1 MKTLA
6 PYDFAVSVIRKLTEN
21 GFRAVMAGGCVR
33 DKLRGAT
40 PKDYDVA
47 TSARPEQ
54 VMALFNRNVPV
65 GVAFGVVC
73 VLGPGENPIQI
84 EVATFRGDSTYS
96 DGRHPDSVTFTGEV
110 EDARRRDFTI
120 NGLFYD
126 PLKDEVLDYVGGQE
140 DLQRKVIRCI
150 GDPKLRFG
158 EDRLR
163 MLRAVRF
170 ASTLDFEIDGHTLG
184 AIKDSAAHITDISA
198 ERIREELSS
207 MLSGPNPRRAF
218 ELLKKTRLLK
228 HILPEIDAMEG
239 VAQPPQFHPEG
250 DVWTHTLMLL
260 GQLENVPLTLAL
272 GVLFHDV
279 GKPPTFVK
287 ADRIRFNEHEK
298 VGAEMTRSIMTRL
311 KFSNEEI
318 ERVVSLV
325 AQHMVFK
332 DAEKMRPSKL
342 KRFIRQPHFDE
353 HLALHRADC
362 MASHGDLSAYEF
374 CSSKLKEASENELN
388 PEPLITGSDL
398 IGLGL
403 TPGPEFKVIL
413 RQVEDLQLEGSL
425 KSRDDALAFV
435 KSNFVSR

>member
-1 MKTLA
+1 
-6 PYDFAVSVIRKLTEN
+6 
-21 GFRAVMAGGCVR
+21 
-33 DKLRGAT
+33 
-40 PKDYDVA
+40 
-47 TSARPEQ
+47 
-54 VMALFNRNVPV
+54 
-65 GVAFGVVC
+65 
-73 VLGPGENPIQI
+73 
-84 EVATFRGDSTYS
+84 
-96 DGRHPDSVTFTGEV
+96 
-110 EDARRRDFTI
+110 
-120 NGLFYD
+120 
-126 PLKDEVLDYVGGQE
+126 
-140 DLQRKVIRCI
+140 
-150 GDPKLRFG
+150 
-158 EDRLR
+158 
-163 MLRAVRF
+163 
-170 ASTLDFEIDGHTLG
+170 
-184 AIKDSAAHITDISA
+184 
-198 ERIREELSS
+198 
-207 MLSGPNPRRAF
+207 
-218 ELLKKTRLLK
+218 
-228 HILPEIDAMEG
+228 
-239 VAQPPQFHPEG
+239 
-250 DVWTHTLMLL
+250 MLL